1 MNSNDC
7 VLAATGT
14 GLPLGPILL
23 IAALL
28 LVVGAIVLLAV
39 SKRTRAALAT
49 LAVGALLVGAL
60 GMPAEPAQAASGSDS
75 CAKPTPTTP
84 IDPDPKPTPPP
95 TPTPTK
101 KFPDLAASTVFP
113 KGELAVGSEES
124 IVATVRNV
132 GSTATTAPI
141 EVDIALSPMSSFG
154 LVFDHAATSVTI
166 DGAIISVSNPVV
178 SVSGT
183 GTATDPFVLRIDAVL
198 APDAAISVAIGVRVP
213 RAAAGAAGS
222 VDMLIEKGTGGG
234 ERPAT
239 NNLATALLRA
249 AAVAPACTAINDKS
263 PTLDSDGD
271 GVVDACDLDSDNDG
285 ILDTEEDGDRNGKFE
300 DDDAEGDLLLT
311 PVLGDGVPGY
321 LDLDSDNDG
330 ILDLME
336 GRPFTRAQ
344 VAAFDA
350 DRNGV
355 FDAGQAFGA
364 NGLLDALE
372 TSPDSGTLRP
382 EFAPVRNTDGD
393 DKPDFLDIASNGTDL
408 DLYVI
413 GRAGLDT
420 IGGGFVSPGLDADR
434 DGIQGETPGGID
446 TDLVNRGAPGSPYS
460 PYSS

>member
-60 GMPAEPAQAASGSDS
+60 GMPADPAQAASGSDS

-95 TPTPTK
+95 APTPTK

-113 KGELAVGSEES
+113 NGELAVGSEGS
-124 IVATVRNV
+124 IVYTVRNA
-132 GSTATTAPI
+132 GAAATTAPI
-141 EVDIALSPMSSFG
+141 DATIALAPTSPFA
-154 LVFDHAATSVTI
+154 LVFDHATTSATVDGSTI
-166 DGAIISVSNPVV
+166 TVSNPTV
-178 SVSGT
+178 SVTGT
-183 GTATDPFVLRIDAVL
+183 GTATNPFELRIGAVL
-198 APDAAISVAIGVRVP
+198 EPGDSVSVAIGIRVP
-213 RAAAGAAGS
+213 KGAAGASGS
-222 VDMLIEKGTGGG
+222 ADLFITKGTGGG

-249 AAVAPACTAINDKS
+249 AQAAQGCTAINDKS
-263 PTLDSDGD
+263 ATADTDGD

-285 ILDTEEDGDRNGKFE
+285 ILDSEEDLDRNGKFL
-300 DDDAEGDLLLT
+300 DDDTEGDILVT
-311 PVLGDGVPGY
+311 PVLGDGVSATF
-321 LDLDSDNDG
+321 DLDSDNDG

-344 VAAFDA
+344 IDAFDA

-372 TSPDSGTLRP
+372 TAPDSGVLKP
-382 EFAPVRNTDGD
+382 EFVSIRNTDGD
-393 DKPDFLDIASNGTDL
+393 DKPDFVDLTSNGTDL
-408 DLYVI
+408 DLYAI
-413 GRAGLDT
+413 GRSDLDLL
-420 IGGGFVSPGLDADR
+420 GGGFVSVGVDADR
-434 DGIQGETPGGID
+434 DGIQIGVD
-446 TDLVNRGAPGSPYS
+446 TDLIVRGAPASPYS